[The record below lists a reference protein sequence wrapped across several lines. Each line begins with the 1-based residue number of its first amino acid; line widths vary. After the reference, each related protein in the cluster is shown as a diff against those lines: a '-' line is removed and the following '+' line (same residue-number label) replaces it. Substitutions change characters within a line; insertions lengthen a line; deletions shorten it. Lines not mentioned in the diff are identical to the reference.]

1 MLFANFWDRN
11 AATKNS
17 MVVAVNFFHS
27 FRSLTPLFQWFQLV
41 DVPISFVSFSFPMEL
56 PEVGWFWWQVFL
68 RKSREFI
75 LYQGICQSMIFQDSR
90 KVIIR
95 KPTLPKQARHHLK
108 KWHKFSEIFLLKIHY
123 FFQVPC
129 MEYVPYIYR
138 ILPWKL
144 TRLGE
149 FFGSPGVKI
158 ATNSQGGNGP
168 QVHALDRVSQ
178 TREKCLG
185 NSTGGGCFGEEKWR
199 LKKERRF
206 RFFQGEKAS
215 IFGFLPVFLLSSF
228 GYRFVRLFLLG
239 LLAPRLSV

>member
-108 KWHKFSEIFLLKIHY
+108 KWHSFLRFFLLENPSFLSGSMYGI
-123 FFQVPC
+123 C
-129 MEYVPYIYR
+129 SYIYR
-138 ILPWKL
+138 ILPWKW
-144 TRLGE
+144 TKLGE
-149 FFGSPGVKI
+149 WK
-158 ATNSQGGNGP
+158 
-168 QVHALDRVSQ
+168 RVNCNQ
-178 TREKCLG
+178 QPRGKRPRRCMPWIVFHKHVRNVGETPL
-185 NSTGGGCFGEEKWR
+185 GGCF
-199 LKKERRF
+199 LERKS
-206 RFFQGEKAS
+206 G
-215 IFGFLPVFLLSSF
+215 GFPKRETF
-228 GYRFVRLFLLG
+228 
-239 LLAPRLSV
+239 